1 MTMRRP
7 VFVALL
13 AIGLAV
19 ALSGCC
25 FAGRT
30 GREASPSPTAQPTS
44 TPVVAVA
51 TPTPGPVKVDLEGL
65 SVADIV
71 RAEEALVADIY
82 DRVSPAVVHITSRVV
97 EMDFFFGPMP
107 SEGTGSGF
115 IIDREGHIVTNNH
128 VVANARS
135 VEVTLADG
143 TVLPAAIIGTD
154 TANDLAL
161 IKVDAPPE
169 KLQPVELGESASL
182 RVGQRAIAIGNPFGL
197 DRTLTVGVISS
208 LGRPLEIDDQVIYD
222 VIQTDAA
229 INPGNSGGPLLDSS
243 GRVIGVN
250 TAIRSEAENIGF
262 AVPVDTVRRVVPEL
276 LAHGRYRHPWAGF
289 VGYAIT
295 PGLAEALELPV
306 QQGVLVARVVPGSP
320 AARAGLRG
328 ARRQVLV
335 GNYRVLAG
343 GDIVIAVDGQ
353 RVASTRDLDRY
364 LEMHTRVGQT
374 VELTVL
380 RDGRQLTLSVELIE
394 RT

>member
-19 ALSGCC
+19 VLSGCC

-30 GREASPSPTAQPTS
+30 AREPSPSPTAQPTS

-128 VVANARS
+128 VVANAQS

-289 VGYAIT
+289 VGYSIT

-328 ARRQVLV
+328 AKRQVLV

-364 LEMHTRVGQT
+364 LEMQTRVGQT

-380 RDGRQLTLSVELIE
+380 RDGQQLTLSVELIE